1 MMIDIYRGGAVNQ
14 SVKVDDNSKYYHKLL
29 GQRNITLDF
38 VDNQANGLALGD
50 YVVFEGNNYYL
61 NLLPEVKKVSRQE
74 YRYRAVFES
83 ILYHLGK
90 AQYLNIDSK
99 GDFYLM
105 GNADTFLTLLISNLN
120 RVFGASYFSKGS
132 VVSTDYRNLSFSANN
147 CLEVLQRICNEYAV
161 EYSFNGTQIS
171 LVTSVGSSSG
181 ATFRYGKGKG
191 LYSLTRRSASS
202 QNLITRLYAFGS
214 KKNLTSSYRN
224 YSQRLM
230 FESGGNN
237 YIEQNIAT
245 YGLQEG
251 VRIFENIYPH
261 RTGTITSVHATDI
274 TKFYDTGMDF
284 DLNDYLLPGVEA
296 VLHFQSGDL
305 AGYGFK
311 ISAYNNTTQEFTLI
325 KNTDE
330 KAYELPND
338 TLKPA
343 VGDTY
348 VLFDISLPASYISAA
363 ETELLNAATSY
374 LSEYSSP
381 RVTYS
386 LIIDPKYIEE
396 NSISFEA
403 GDTVTIVDSE
413 LGINKEIRVVAVS
426 RSMRNPNDYSVVISD
441 EPVSKEWIV
450 KVNNSLASL
459 QRDITNAESV
469 INPVDV
475 KISFNDLAKA
485 VSEANTALGQA
496 AAALTAAESKIQ
508 MFYQDTEPEEG
519 MNEGDIWIDT
529 DDGNKIYVYNN
540 STWTESQDDAIATA
554 IQAAADAQAT
564 ADGKVTT
571 FFQDSEPTA
580 EAVGDLWYNT
590 STGVIYR
597 WNGTDW
603 SDSVADQTQTVIDGG
618 VVTTGNLIV
627 KNATEEQGGI
637 AGTVSSGS
645 TAIGLWL
652 GSTFA
657 NRATAPF
664 RVTHGGV
671 LNAIAGII
679 GGWSLASDGIYTGT
693 KHTSDGYS
701 TSGITLASNGSIHAT
716 SFYINTDGSMGITG
730 ASIKTA
736 STGERIEILSSTGY
750 IAIYDG
756 ANNLDLIIGLNP
768 IGKMPYIFFK
778 GAVQDSYLDN
788 TEINFGN
795 HTVLSWGGVNYETQ
809 IYYNGDI
816 VAKGDAQ
823 GLLTLGT
830 VLDSTPYADHEAKG
844 TKTKFTVGEAL
855 VFGDVCYMNSS
866 GKMVKADADGTG
878 TYPAWAMCL
887 ETVAADSEG
896 YFLLQGIVRDD
907 SFPTM
912 TVGGVIYLSTTAGA
926 ITTTQPSGSGNK
938 VQVLGRCTH
947 ADRIWFNPSN
957 DYFTVS

>member
-1 MMIDIYRGGAVNQ
+1 MMIDIYRGGSVNQ

-38 VDNQANGLALGD
+38 IDNQANGLALGD

-90 AQYLNIDSK
+90 AQYLNLDGK

-105 GNADTFLTLLISNLN
+105 GNADAFLTLLITNLN
-120 RVFGASYFSKGS
+120 RVFGGSYFSKGS
-132 VVSTDYRNLSFSANN
+132 VVSTDFRNLSFSANN
-147 CLEVLQRICNEYAV
+147 CLEVLQRICNEYGI

-171 LVTSVGSSSG
+171 LVSSVGSSSG
-181 ATFRYGKGKG
+181 ETFQYGKGKG

-202 QNLITRLYAFGS
+202 KNLITRLYAFGS
-214 KKNLTSSYRN
+214 KKNLTSGYRD
-224 YSQRLM
+224 YSPRLL
-230 FESGGNN
+230 FESGGVN
-237 YIEQNIAT
+237 YVEENVAT

-251 VRIFENIYPH
+251 VKIFDHIYPH
-261 RTGTITSVHATDI
+261 RTGTISSVHGTDI
-274 TKFYDTGMDF
+274 TRLYDTGMDF
-284 DLNDYLLPGVEA
+284 DLNSYLLPGVEA
-296 VLHFQSGDL
+296 VLHFQTGDL

-348 VLFDISLPASYISAA
+348 VLLDISLPASYISTA
-363 ETELLNAATSY
+363 ETELLNAATTY

-386 LIIDPKYIEE
+386 LVIDPKYIED

-403 GDTVTIVDSE
+403 GDMVTIVDSE

-426 RSMRNPNDYSVVISD
+426 RSMRNPYDYNVVISD

-450 KVNNSLASL
+450 KVNNALASL

-469 INPVDV
+469 FNPVDV

-508 MFYQDTEPEEG
+508 MFYQDTEPAEG

-529 DDGNKIYVYNN
+529 DDGNRIYVYHN
-540 STWTESQDDAIATA
+540 STWTESQDDAIAAA
-554 IQAAADAQAT
+554 IQAASDAQAT

-627 KNATEEQGGI
+627 KNNSEEQGGI
-637 AGTVSSGS
+637 AGTISSGS

-657 NRATAPF
+657 NRSLAPF

-679 GGWSLASDGIYTGT
+679 GGWSLASDALYISS
-693 KHTSDGYS
+693 KHTGDGFA
-701 TSGITLASNGSIHAT
+701 TSGLTLAANGSIHAVN
-716 SFYINTDGSMGITG
+716 FFINADGSIGFRTAGGTQSRIDLQSNILGIY
-730 ASIKTA
+730 A
-736 STGERIEILSSTGY
+736 
-750 IAIYDG
+750 G
-756 ANNLDLIIGLNP
+756 ANLNVR
-768 IGKMPYIFFK
+768 M
-778 GAVQDSYLDN
+778 QCDS
-788 TEINFGN
+788 
-795 HTVLSWGGVNYETQ
+795 
-809 IYYNGDI
+809 
-816 VAKGDAQ
+816 ARGDAGELLLRDSTSTLRFYAQ
-823 GLLTLGT
+823 GI
-830 VLDSTPYADHEAKG
+830 LDSGDDWAMKFNESLMQLAMYAYNLLIGGNFATKGQIELVAEPTSDHNVSGKIIE
-844 TKTKFTVGEAL
+844 FTAGEAL
-855 VFGDVCYMNSS
+855 VFGNVCYMNSS
-866 GKMVKADADGTG
+866 GKMVKGSASDSTFK
-878 TYPAWAMCL
+878 PAWAMCL
-887 ETVAADSEG
+887 ETVAADG
-896 YFLLQGIVRDD
+896 TAKFLINGIVRDD
-907 SFPTM
+907 SFPAM
-912 TVGGVIYLSTTAGA
+912 TVGEVIYLSTTGGA

-938 VQVLGRCTH
+938 VQSLGRCTH
-947 ADRIWFNPSN
+947 ADRIDFDPSN